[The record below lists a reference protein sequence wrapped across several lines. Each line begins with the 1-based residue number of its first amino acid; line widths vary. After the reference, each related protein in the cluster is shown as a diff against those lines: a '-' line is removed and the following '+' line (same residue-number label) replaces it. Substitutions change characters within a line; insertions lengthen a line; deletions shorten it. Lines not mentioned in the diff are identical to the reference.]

1 MLKKLKSTIVLCVA
15 SVAVFAQT
23 GALKVIVKDKE
34 TGETIPGAIVT
45 TEVNGVPAGKPA
57 VTDIDGEVI
66 IKPLNPGTYTV
77 KAQYTGKQDKVIN
90 GVVVGVEKTAY
101 ITIDLAVK
109 TELLKEVEI
118 VQYIKPLIE
127 PGTTSGGTVTR
138 QEYQNMAT
146 KNISSVAAT
155 TAGVYQADEGG
166 ALSLRG
172 SRSSTTSYFVDG
184 MKVIGSTGLPQSSV
198 EQITVITGGVPASY
212 GDVTGGVISVTT
224 RGPQSRFAGGVEVVS
239 SQITDPYGYNLLG
252 WSVGGPIISKK
263 DSALNMK
270 KPVLGFFFSGEVVS
284 DKDSD
289 PSAVGTWRVK
299 DDVRTELEKDPLR
312 PSESGS
318 GMRRNA
324 EYLTSDDLEQIKYKE
339 NAASRQL
346 RLQGKLQ
353 YKIGNN
359 TNLILGGSID
369 RGNRHQWVR
378 EYSLVNAVNNPVFK
392 SNTWR
397 VFGTITQRFG
407 SQDQSTDEKSSSNI
421 KNAFYTLQAS
431 YEKSSTV
438 QEDDTHKDNLFNYGY
453 VGKFVHHKTPFYF
466 LLDGRPQG
474 TAYYQ
479 VANVDTML
487 TFEPSSLNPLGA
499 NWTTAVYNYIG
510 EENIDR
516 TSDIQ
521 FNLGLANGDRPSDIY
536 GLWFSTGR
544 QYGGRALSEF
554 SQFRVFTNFSGDI
567 KNHQIKVGL
576 EYEQRDLRAYSVAP
590 IALWQYMR
598 QFANAHITELDTANP
613 YLVSELSGNGY
624 NYYRYDRRYDGD
636 KQYYFDKSVRKK
648 LGLAEN
654 NVDWIDIDALDP
666 SDFSLD
672 MFSPDELQ
680 QNGLASYYGYDHTGK
695 KIKSNSTI
703 EDFFSKKDEN
713 GNFARS
719 VPSYRPI
726 YMAGY
731 IEDNFDFKDLKF
743 RVGLRVDRFDANQK
757 VLKDPFVLDEVK
769 TAGEVNYSVFNT
781 TRPGNIGDDYVV
793 YVNDPKA
800 PTSIKAYRDGS
811 NWYSVTGAQMSGPAS
826 LTDAGYAPYVL
837 NPNEAQKIS
846 SKAFK
851 DYEPQVNLMPRIA
864 FSFPISDV
872 ANFFAHYDILTQR
885 PDEGYNRL
893 DVVNY
898 YYLAT
903 RGSGFI
909 TNPALKPQRTTD
921 YELGFAQILNE
932 KKNSALHLSA
942 FYRELR
948 DMVQVVAINGAYPA
962 NYTTMGNID
971 FGTVK
976 GFVFTYDLRRT
987 AGVQLNASYTLQF
1000 ADGTGSSAAD
1010 GINLVNTGTP
1020 NLRTTVPL
1028 DYDQRHRLV
1037 TTFDYRFG
1045 SGSDYH
1051 GPTYTSKK
1059 GDSEKT
1065 KQILANVGAN
1075 LVLNVGSGV
1084 PYTKSSNAV
1093 SIVSGSTDRSTI
1105 LGSIKGSNLPWTFRA
1120 DVRVD
1125 KGFKVTWGGKDKEES
1140 QKKVSMVNVYIQLLN
1155 ALNRRNVQAVYKY
1168 TGNASDDGFLSSPEY
1183 QGRIAEQTNPESFK
1197 EFYAIKMVNP
1207 DYYSIPRKIRIGLTM
1222 DF

>member
-1 MLKKLKSTIVLCVA
+1 
-15 SVAVFAQT
+15 
-23 GALKVIVKDKE
+23 
-34 TGETIPGAIVT
+34 
-45 TEVNGVPAGKPA
+45 
-57 VTDIDGEVI
+57 
-66 IKPLNPGTYTV
+66 
-77 KAQYTGKQDKVIN
+77 
-90 GVVVGVEKTAY
+90 
-101 ITIDLAVK
+101 
-109 TELLKEVEI
+109 
-118 VQYIKPLIE
+118 
-127 PGTTSGGTVTR
+127 
-138 QEYQNMAT
+138 
-146 KNISSVAAT
+146 
-155 TAGVYQADEGG
+155 
-166 ALSLRG
+166 
-172 SRSSTTSYFVDG
+172 
-184 MKVIGSTGLPQSSV
+184 
-198 EQITVITGGVPASY
+198 
-212 GDVTGGVISVTT
+212 
-224 RGPQSRFAGGVEVVS
+224 
-239 SQITDPYGYNLLG
+239 
-252 WSVGGPIISKK
+252 
-263 DSALNMK
+263 
-270 KPVLGFFFSGEVVS
+270 
-284 DKDSD
+284 
-289 PSAVGTWRVK
+289 
-299 DDVRTELEKDPLR
+299 
-312 PSESGS
+312 
-318 GMRRNA
+318 
-324 EYLTSDDLEQIKYKE
+324 
-339 NAASRQL
+339 
-346 RLQGKLQ
+346 
-353 YKIGNN
+353 
-359 TNLILGGSID
+359 
-369 RGNRHQWVR
+369 
-378 EYSLVNAVNNPVFK
+378 
-392 SNTWR
+392 
-397 VFGTITQRFG
+397 
-407 SQDQSTDEKSSSNI
+407 
-421 KNAFYTLQAS
+421 
-431 YEKSSTV
+431 
-438 QEDDTHKDNLFNYGY
+438 
-453 VGKFVHHKTPFYF
+453 
-466 LLDGRPQG
+466 
-474 TAYYQ
+474 
-479 VANVDTML
+479 
-487 TFEPSSLNPLGA
+487 
-499 NWTTAVYNYIG
+499 
-510 EENIDR
+510 
-516 TSDIQ
+516 
-521 FNLGLANGDRPSDIY
+521 
-536 GLWFSTGR
+536 
-544 QYGGRALSEF
+544 
-554 SQFRVFTNFSGDI
+554 
-567 KNHQIKVGL
+567 
-576 EYEQRDLRAYSVAP
+576 
-590 IALWQYMR
+590 MR

-1105 LGSIKGSNLPWTFRA
+1105 LGSIKGSNLPWQLRA
-1120 DVRVD
+1120 DVRID
-1125 KGFKVTWGGKDKEES
+1125 KGFKVIWGGKDKEES
-1140 QKKVSMVNVYIQLLN
+1140 EKKVSMVNVYLQMFN
-1155 ALNRRNVQAVYKY
+1155 VLNRKNVQAVYKY
-1168 TGNASDDGFLSSPEY
+1168 TGIAGDDGFLSAPEY